1 MRARLRGAGPALQ
14 LVALLTALQAA
25 LAQPALV
32 VNGREV
38 AGNTTALVS
47 GASYAPAAPLA
58 AALGATAAVDLG
70 RGLVVLDA
78 GGRLLQ
84 VLVAPSPQE
93 ASALPGALR
102 LDGVAVPGPAAVVSG
117 SEVYLP
123 VKQVAEALGASVT
136 YLEEQGT
143 VVVVQ
148 PRARLTGMRRLTNP
162 ERIELDLSAPVRYSA
177 FYNEPVQT
185 LQVHFERTDVEVRLS
200 PVEGERFIVATA
212 MAAGGG
218 ADVRVQLAEDAT
230 YDVYQLPDGR
240 GFRLVIALG
249 DAGENPLAAGLRVV
263 IDAGHG
269 GQDTGLVGPE
279 GSESSLTL
287 AAAQRLASALRQ
299 RGFEVVMTRDGDFSV
314 PVGTRSAAGI
324 GADLFVSLHA
334 ADLPPGTYNAYYLGE
349 AGDVASLEMAIR
361 SNAGAAAERE
371 TDRLRREL
379 LLGLVPDLEAGREFA
394 EGIGAT
400 LFTLGDYRA
409 GEVGPAPLQVLGG
422 AAGRGV
428 LLEFSPADLAS
439 DALGL
444 HLAASVADVLAREV
458 AREGR

>member
-1 MRARLRGAGPALQ
+1 RMRARLRGAGPALL

-84 VLVAPSPQE
+84 LLVAPSPQE

-162 ERIELDLSAPVRYSA
+162 ERIELDLSAPVRYSDV
-177 FYNEPVQT
+177 YDGPVQT
-185 LQVHFERTDVEVRLS
+185 APVRL
-200 PVEGERFIVATA
+200 
-212 MAAGGG
+212 
-218 ADVRVQLAEDAT
+218 VRT
-230 YDVYQLPDGR
+230 
-240 GFRLVIALG
+240 
-249 DAGENPLAAGLRVV
+249 
-263 IDAGHG
+263 
-269 GQDTGLVGPE
+269 
-279 GSESSLTL
+279 
-287 AAAQRLASALRQ
+287 
-299 RGFEVVMTRDGDFSV
+299 
-314 PVGTRSAAGI
+314 
-324 GADLFVSLHA
+324 
-334 ADLPPGTYNAYYLGE
+334 
-349 AGDVASLEMAIR
+349 
-361 SNAGAAAERE
+361 
-371 TDRLRREL
+371 
-379 LLGLVPDLEAGREFA
+379 
-394 EGIGAT
+394 
-400 LFTLGDYRA
+400 
-409 GEVGPAPLQVLGG
+409 
-422 AAGRGV
+422 
-428 LLEFSPADLAS
+428 
-439 DALGL
+439 
-444 HLAASVADVLAREV
+444 
-458 AREGR
+458 